1 MGLPHRGGFVFAF
14 DRVKSS
20 DVTSRSFFYSA
31 TFAGTA
37 WGILSAVTYAI
48 TNILLRRLAID
59 SDPIWITCI
68 KALPTFVLACLL
80 LGYQGWQQSVTL
92 PSCKAVAA
100 IVAAAVFV
108 QIGGNLFLQ
117 WSLGVI
123 GLALTV
129 PISFGTLI
137 SGSAILGRLWLGE
150 PITPRA
156 LLAMSLLMASV
167 VILTLGAEENRTF
180 LPQESSLAS
189 GSALVVL
196 GIAAACV
203 SGVAY
208 ALVAVVIR
216 TATRQLSVAM
226 TLFLISATGLV
237 TLGGAS
243 LARLGV
249 DGLLA
254 TPSRSFAYMVLAGTF
269 NAIGFFALGK
279 SLRLIS
285 VVHANVLNASQAA
298 IAVVAGILLF
308 DEPSSW
314 SLALGVALTL
324 AGLVVV
330 RNESEA

>member
-1 MGLPHRGGFVFAF
+1 
-14 DRVKSS
+14 
-20 DVTSRSFFYSA
+20 
-31 TFAGTA
+31 
-37 WGILSAVTYAI
+37 
-48 TNILLRRLAID
+48 
-59 SDPIWITCI
+59 
-68 KALPTFVLACLL
+68 
-80 LGYQGWQQSVTL
+80 
-92 PSCKAVAA
+92 
-100 IVAAAVFV
+100 
-108 QIGGNLFLQ
+108 
-117 WSLGVI
+117 
-123 GLALTV
+123 
-129 PISFGTLI
+129 
-137 SGSAILGRLWLGE
+137 
-150 PITPRA
+150 
-156 LLAMSLLMASV
+156 
-167 VILTLGAEENRTF
+167 
-180 LPQESSLAS
+180 
-189 GSALVVL
+189 
-196 GIAAACV
+196 
-203 SGVAY
+203 
-208 ALVAVVIR
+208 
-216 TATRQLSVAM
+216 VAM